1 MWNKLAPETKEN
13 VKQAVMNLLDQ
24 IRETVLSKQIADL
37 ASELAETLYYVDK
50 AGIWTDLLEKAYHFV
65 ESSNE

>member
-1 MWNKLAPETKEN
+1 
-13 VKQAVMNLLDQ
+13 MNLLDQ